1 MQKFIILPLFLLLN
15 YNSFAQAGSM
25 YISASPISC
34 NNYDYEIELT
44 YFGEPV
50 SNLAINDGSIM
61 FGDGIH
67 EDFNLN
73 DNYYYQEIAG
83 RIFRKYKFHHT
94 FPGPGS
100 YRIRFQSFNRDANI
114 VNMTNSIN
122 TPYFIETEIV
132 IDPFLGCNAT
142 PKLENMLFYQK
153 TGLSYNQNF
162 SFHDNENDSIS
173 YQLIIPLQ
181 DDSVEVVDYWFPK
194 DFDQQN
200 NPISKIS
207 LDPLNGT
214 VALSGVSLKGN
225 YTVALEIN
233 EWRKIKGHY
242 YIISRT
248 VFDFNMFFYETEN
261 NPPII
266 STVQDTA
273 LVVEVEVKFKI
284 KAEDPENNPIL
295 FRLYGD
301 LFYALNLFPDN
312 PSDFIQGP
320 ITKEISFTPNYND
333 VRDGP
338 YKLISTAIDGGL
350 DASQTNYIWITDK
363 AHEPDQVQFF
373 TAKENNP
380 GVIKLE
386 WIDVDDELGYIIE
399 RSDMYFP
406 DFYSVAVLPADAI
419 IFIDSSVVNGNTYR
433 YRIKAVGTTMSPYK
447 TVEVSTIDIITS
459 LVNQEKSQQLRIFP
473 NPSNGTFSISNP
485 SLIKTLE
492 IHDISGK
499 VVFRKAFDNPAN
511 HKVPIN
517 ISTGL
522 QKGIFVITVEVSGT
536 FISKKIL
543 VN

>member
-1 MQKFIILPLFLLLN
+1 MQKLIILPFFLLLN
-15 YNSFAQAGSM
+15 YNSFAQAVSM

-34 NNYDYEIELT
+34 SNYDYEIELT

-50 SNLAINDGSIM
+50 SNLAINGPIM
-61 FGDGIH
+61 FGDGTH

-83 RIFRKYKFHHT
+83 RIIRKYKFHHT

-100 YRIRFQSFNRDANI
+100 YKIQFRSFNRNANI

-122 TPYFIETEIV
+122 TPFYIETEII
-132 IDPFLGCNAT
+132 IDPFLGCNTT

-153 TGLSYNQNF
+153 TGLTYNQNF

-173 YQLIIPLQ
+173 YQLSIPLQ
-181 DDSVEVVDYWFPK
+181 DDSVEVIDYWFPK
-194 DFDQQN
+194 DFDQLN
-200 NPISKIS
+200 NPISKIL

-214 VALSGVSLKGN
+214 VALSGASLKGN
-225 YTVALEIN
+225 YAVALEIN
-233 EWRKIKGHY
+233 EWRKLEGQY

-266 STVQDTA
+266 SIVQDTA
-273 LVVEVEVKFKI
+273 IVVGEEVKFKI

-295 FRLYGD
+295 FSLYGD
-301 LFYALNLFPDN
+301 LFYALNLFPED

-338 YKLISTAIDGGL
+338 YKLISTARDGAL

-363 AHEPDQVQFF
+363 PHKPDSVKFF
-373 TAKENNP
+373 TTIESNP
-380 GVIKLE
+380 GKIKLE

-399 RSDMYFP
+399 RSDTYFP
-406 DFYSVAVLPADAI
+406 DFYRVAVLPADAI

-447 TVEVSTIDIITS
+447 TVEVSTTDIITS
-459 LVNQEKSQQLRIFP
+459 LVNQEKSQQLRVFP
-473 NPSNGTFSISNP
+473 NPSSGTFNISNP
-485 SLIKTLE
+485 SKIKTME

-499 VVFRKAFDNPAN
+499 VVFRKAFDNASN
-511 HKVPIN
+511 YKGPIN

-522 QKGIFVITVEVSGT
+522 RSGIYVIAVEFSGT
-536 FISKKIL
+536 FLSKKIL